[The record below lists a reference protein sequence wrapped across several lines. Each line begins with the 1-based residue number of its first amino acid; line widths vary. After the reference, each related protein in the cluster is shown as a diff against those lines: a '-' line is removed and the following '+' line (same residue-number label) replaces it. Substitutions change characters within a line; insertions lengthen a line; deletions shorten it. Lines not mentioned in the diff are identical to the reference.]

1 MTTSPS
7 TPAPDLAAPSTAEQA
22 PLARGQ
28 RFTYLGYAVDPAE
41 GVVTCRYA
49 LDDHEFSERVAVP
62 GAPAGAWSTP
72 AADAAA
78 RLVFLLAGV
87 SYYKAGAPPVIDLGG
102 HAVTPTERAFLL
114 EYHLDGLGEFA
125 HRNGLDLSGLVIEG
139 PSREAAPVAV
149 PGVDAASRAPLV
161 PFGGGVDSIV
171 SVELL
176 RELGVE
182 PALFVVNRP
191 GDRFEA
197 IEEPAAVA
205 GLPVIRAERTID
217 PLILR
222 SRELGFLNGH
232 VPVTGIISA
241 IAVLA
246 AVVHGRDAVVMSNE
260 WSASSATL
268 VVDGRS
274 INHQYSKSE
283 EFESGLR
290 VVLAETFAP
299 VVDYFSLLRP
309 FTELWI
315 AKRFARLE
323 QYFSTFRSCNRAF
336 HIDPAKRAATWCG
349 RCDKC
354 AFIDLILSPYV
365 PAEALRAVFGGAE
378 PLEDDSLLD
387 TFRTLLAV
395 VPDAKPWECVGDE
408 SECRIAARMAAAR
421 PDREGNRLL
430 KVLLAQ
436 AAPFTD
442 PDPEHLL
449 TPVGRHHVPARYAPR
464 DLLG

>member
-7 TPAPDLAAPSTAEQA
+7 TPPVLAPQAASAPPVRAE
-22 PLARGQ
+22 
-28 RFTYLGYAVDPAE
+28 RFTYLGYAIDPVD
-41 GVVTCRYA
+41 GVVTCRYG
-49 LDDHEFSERVAVP
+49 LDDHEFSERIAVP
-62 GAPAGAWSTP
+62 GAPAGAWSTR
-72 AADAAA
+72 AAYAAA

-102 HAVTPTERAFLL
+102 YAVTPTERAFLM

-125 HRNGLDLSGLVIEG
+125 HRNGLDLSDLVIEG
-139 PSREAAPVAV
+139 PSRAPEHVAV
-149 PGVDAASRAPLV
+149 PGVDPTSRTPLV

-191 GDRFEA
+191 GDRFAA

-283 EFESGLR
+283 EFEAGLR
-290 VVLAETFAP
+290 AVLAETFAP
-299 VVDYFSLLRP
+299 GVDYFSLLRP

-315 AKRFARLE
+315 AQRFARLE

-349 RCDKC
+349 QCDKC

-365 PAEALRAVFGGAE
+365 PAATLREVFGGAE
-378 PLEDDSLLD
+378 PLDDDGLLD

-421 PDREGNRLL
+421 PDRAGNRLL
-430 KVLLAQ
+430 KTLLAQ
-436 AAPFTD
+436 AASFTD